1 MNGSEIGSEVI
12 LPTLKMH
19 TASDLKSVHE
29 SFARLSEGD
38 KALFL
43 QQEAS
48 KMGCQIVFGG
58 GILGTKNN
66 INADI
71 VNQIHCGP
79 DVSIVEVLKAVTCRA
94 EQSL

>member
-1 MNGSEIGSEVI
+1 MNGSEISVV
-12 LPTLKMH
+12 PTLKMD
-19 TASDLKSVHE
+19 ASSDLNSVRE
-29 SFARLSEGD
+29 NFSRLSESD

-43 QQEAS
+43 QQEAT
-48 KMGCQIVFGG
+48 KMGCQVVFGG

-79 DVSIVEVLKAVTCRA
+79 DVSIVEVLRAVTCRA
-94 EQSL
+94 EQSV

>member
-1 MNGSEIGSEVI
+1 MNGSEIITS
-12 LPTLKMH
+12 TLKMH
-19 TASDLKSVHE
+19 SVTDLKSVQDA
-29 SFARLSEGD
+29 FARLSESD

-48 KMGCQIVFGG
+48 RLGFQLVLGG
-58 GILGTKNN
+58 GIFGIKNN

-71 VNQIHCGP
+71 VNQIHCGS
-79 DVSIVEVLKAVTCRA
+79 DVSIVEVLRAVACRA